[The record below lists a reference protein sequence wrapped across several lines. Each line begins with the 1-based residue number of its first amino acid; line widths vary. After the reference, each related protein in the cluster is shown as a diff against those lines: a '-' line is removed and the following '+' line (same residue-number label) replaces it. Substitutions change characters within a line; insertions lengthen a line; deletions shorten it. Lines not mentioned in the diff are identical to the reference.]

1 MKMTEQ
7 RHEPGPPAKE
17 YITFDQ
23 CRGQAQK
30 CIDESRRTQSSFN
43 LSSAW
48 LTLAELWVDTAA
60 SLRRAEGKLLEP
72 IPFAEVPSFETSQGK

>member
-1 MKMTEQ
+1 MPERERKMEMTEQ
-7 RHEPGPPAKE
+7 RNEPGPPAKE
-17 YITFDQ
+17 YVTFDQ

-48 LTLAELWVDTAA
+48 LTLAEQWVDMAVT
-60 SLRRAEGKLLEP
+60 LRHAEGKL
-72 IPFAEVPSFETSQGK
+72 K

>member
-1 MKMTEQ
+1 MEMSKQ
-7 RHEPGPPAKE
+7 RHEPGPLAKE

-23 CRGQAQK
+23 CRDQAQK

-48 LTLAELWVDTAA
+48 LTLAEQWVDMAVT
-60 SLRRAEGKLLEP
+60 LRHTEGKL
-72 IPFAEVPSFETSQGK
+72 K